1 MVFQKNKEPYNIGAF
16 LVFGEEVGKDKLF
29 NEMKGSSNN
38 DKIWMCEGI
47 G

>member
-1 MVFQKNKEPYNIGAF
+1 